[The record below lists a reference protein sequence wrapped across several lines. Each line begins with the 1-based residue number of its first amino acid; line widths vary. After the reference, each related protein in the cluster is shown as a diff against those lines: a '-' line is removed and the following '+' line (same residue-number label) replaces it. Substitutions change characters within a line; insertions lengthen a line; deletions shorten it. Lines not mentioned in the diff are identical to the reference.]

1 MYVVM
6 PAVNHNTETIFT
18 ELYGYIDIGTLIK
31 ALWSLHGASGELIDR
46 NSCDEHN
53 LIGTAELLRQT
64 FLL

>member
-1 MYVVM
+1 MY
-6 PAVNHNTETIFT
+6 FT

-53 LIGTAELLRQT
+53 LIGTA